1 MEIGSHV
8 QGCYNKCYKQANGR
22 PKAFHKRRQR
32 LGYHSHLRE
41 PIETKQRW
49 KRICRNKEKMMKF
62 YKVLRDTLH
71 FDSKTESSG
80 IAEVA
85 DIRWWLQKGFDDR
98 WRTSLVRLV
107 STLSIRPGLQRRQA
121 TWRKPW
127 KTMVKRF
134 WRIQKERLFL
144 PFIEWYIESC
154 DRRNNA
160 VVSCR
165 LIVRILCRIKKQL
178 VRRFW

>member
-1 MEIGSHV
+1 MV
-8 QGCYNKCYKQANGR
+8 
-22 PKAFHKRRQR
+22 
-32 LGYHSHLRE
+32 
-41 PIETKQRW
+41 
-49 KRICRNKEKMMKF
+49 
-62 YKVLRDTLH
+62 KVLRDTLH

-85 DIRWWLQKGFDDR
+85 DIRRWLQKGYDDR

-121 TWRKPW
+121 TWRRPW
-127 KTMVKRF
+127 KTMVKMS

-144 PFIEWYIESC
+144 LFIEWYIVSC
-154 DRRNNA
+154 DTRNNA

-178 VRRFW
+178 RPTLLIIRALARCAASRGPHINDSDSQATRKLIFFRRCNG